1 MKTLEFIILLFCAI
15 IMGGFI
21 VNMLCFAYA
30 IIIDVLRD
38 MNDRHKNNRK
48 WGIGMLTLL
57 KMLFRRLNEYIREI
71 EEAHNGKEF

>member
-1 MKTLEFIILLFCAI
+1 
-15 IMGGFI
+15 MGGFI

-48 WGIGMLTLL
+48 
-57 KMLFRRLNEYIREI
+57 
-71 EEAHNGKEF
+71 